1 MTQTKNIA
9 SKLTDTKKN
18 IKFYWY
24 LFKTFLDDKKTC
36 FMKMNL
42 SKKLLRFVKEM
53 ADFFQFI
60 LSYAMFPNCKQ
71 SIVQS
76 IFLTLMK
83 KNCQINLFQK
93 CCYQDNAKLGIR

>member
-42 SKKLLRFVKEM
+42 LKKLLRFVKEI

-71 SIVQS
+71 QYSPIDFSYFDEKGLSNQFVPKMLLS
-76 IFLTLMK
+76 
-83 KNCQINLFQK
+83 
-93 CCYQDNAKLGIR
+93 R